1 MKRQSSIERAE
12 EGVKEA
18 IMKRQSSI
26 EDYQE
31 ELKKEKDELDSQQE
45 ALLMM
50 LRRRIENLQEKMKN
64 METEEKQKLAEGII
78 NISLILQFLFLSR
91 GQLLKTSFVSRN

>member
-1 MKRQSSIERAE
+1 
-12 EGVKEA
+12 
-18 IMKRQSSI
+18 MKRQSSI

-31 ELKKEKDELDSQQE
+31 EVKKENDALLKDLEKPLPELDSQQE

-78 NISLILQFLFLSR
+78 DMFQFLF
-91 GQLLKTSFVSRN
+91 FE